1 MDPGAERGVISRKSA
16 TMSNTPHELH
26 EEFPQD
32 AARIHALKTSDI
44 HFAKLLDAYNEVNRA
59 VHRMETNI
67 ETVADAVLEDLKKQ
81 RLDLKDKIASALA
94 QPA

>member
-1 MDPGAERGVISRKSA
+1 
-16 TMSNTPHELH
+16 MSNTPHELH

-32 AARIHALKTSDI
+32 AARIHALKTTDA
-44 HFAKLLDAYNEVNRA
+44 HFAKLVEGYHEINRA

-67 ETVADAVLEDLKKQ
+67 EAVADAVLEDFKKQ

-94 QPA
+94 KLA

>member
-1 MDPGAERGVISRKSA
+1 
-16 TMSNTPHELH
+16 MSNTPHELH

-32 AARIHALKTSDI
+32 AERIHALKTSDA
-44 HFAKLLDAYNEVNRA
+44 HFAKLVEGYHEVNRA

-67 ETVADAVLEDLKKQ
+67 EAVADAVLEDFKKQ

-94 QPA
+94 KLA

>member
-1 MDPGAERGVISRKSA
+1 
-16 TMSNTPHELH
+16 MSHTPHELH

-32 AARIHALKTSDI
+32 ADRIHALKTTDN
-44 HFAKLLDAYNEVNRA
+44 HFAKLVEGYHEVNRA

-67 ETVADAVLEDLKKQ
+67 EAVADAVLEDFKKQ

-94 QPA
+94 KLA

>member
-1 MDPGAERGVISRKSA
+1 
-16 TMSNTPHELH
+16 MSNTPHELH

-32 AARIHALKTSDI
+32 AERIHALKTSDT
-44 HFAKLLDAYNEVNRA
+44 HFAKLVEGYHEVNRA

-67 ETVADAVLEDLKKQ
+67 EAVADAILEDFKKQ

-94 QPA
+94 KLA

>member
-1 MDPGAERGVISRKSA
+1 
-16 TMSNTPHELH
+16 MSNTPHELH

-32 AARIHALKTSDI
+32 ADRIHALKTSDA
-44 HFAKLLDAYNEVNRA
+44 HFAKLVEGYHEVNRA

-67 ETVADAVLEDLKKQ
+67 EAVADAVLEDFKKQ

-94 QPA
+94 KLA

>member
-1 MDPGAERGVISRKSA
+1 
-16 TMSNTPHELH
+16 MSNTPHELH

-32 AARIHALKTSDI
+32 ADRIHTLKTSDA
-44 HFAKLLDAYNEVNRA
+44 HFAKLVEGYHEVNRA

-67 ETVADAVLEDLKKQ
+67 EAVADAVLEDFKKQ

-94 QPA
+94 KLA

>member
-1 MDPGAERGVISRKSA
+1 
-16 TMSNTPHELH
+16 MSNTPHELH

-32 AARIHALKTSDI
+32 ADRIHTLKTTDA
-44 HFAKLLDAYNEVNRA
+44 HFAKLVESYHEVNRS

-67 ETVADAVLEDLKKQ
+67 EAVADAVLEDFKKQ

-94 QPA
+94 AHA

>member
-1 MDPGAERGVISRKSA
+1 
-16 TMSNTPHELH
+16 MSNTPHELH

-32 AARIHALKTSDI
+32 ADRIHALKTSDA
-44 HFAKLLDAYNEVNRA
+44 HFAKLVEGYHEVNRA

-67 ETVADAVLEDLKKQ
+67 EAVADAILEDFKKQ

-94 QPA
+94 KLA

>member
-1 MDPGAERGVISRKSA
+1 
-16 TMSNTPHELH
+16 MSNTPHELH

-32 AARIHALKTSDI
+32 ADRIHALKTSDA
-44 HFAKLLDAYNEVNRA
+44 HFAKLVEGYHEINRT

-67 ETVADAVLEDLKKQ
+67 EAVADAVLEDFKKQ

-94 QPA
+94 KLA